1 MCACEYLQV
10 GRILSTGWEGSFCM
24 SRLLNNVN
32 LNPSTCDYNVYMHV
46 RGGGGVNF
54 GVHIIIICALSFMYI
69 CRCACVYVQPTSHF
83 WKTTSF
89 S

>member
-32 LNPSTCDYNVYMHV
+32 LNSSTCDYNVCMHV
-46 RGGGGVNF
+46 RGGECKFWSPLNNNMCTFVYMQMC
-54 GVHIIIICALSFMYI
+54 VCVRTTYKSFLENNL
-69 CRCACVYVQPTSHF
+69 F
-83 WKTTSF
+83 F
-89 S
+89 LE